1 LTGPRRTTK
10 VKTNIMGEDDREM
23 RITLLEIMDKLP
35 PEAQKWVNGMNR
47 DEKFGTEIILNNAG
61 VDYFIRYW
69 RDHKDDL
76 DEIRNF

>member
-1 LTGPRRTTK
+1 
-10 VKTNIMGEDDREM
+10 MGQDDREM
-23 RITLLEIMDKLP
+23 RITLREIMDRLP

-47 DEKFGTEIILNNAG
+47 DERLGTEIILNNVG
-61 VDYFIRYW
+61 VDSFIKYW

>member
-1 LTGPRRTTK
+1 MTGPRRTTK
-10 VKTNIMGEDDREM
+10 MKTNIMGEDDREM

-47 DEKFGTEIILNNAG
+47 DEKFGTEIILNNVG
-61 VDYFIRYW
+61 VDSFIKHW
-69 RDHKDDL
+69 RVHKDDL

>member
-1 LTGPRRTTK
+1 
-10 VKTNIMGEDDREM
+10 M

-47 DEKFGTEIILNNAG
+47 DEKLGTEIILNNAG
-61 VDYFIRYW
+61 VDSFIEYW

-76 DEIRNF
+76 DKIRNF